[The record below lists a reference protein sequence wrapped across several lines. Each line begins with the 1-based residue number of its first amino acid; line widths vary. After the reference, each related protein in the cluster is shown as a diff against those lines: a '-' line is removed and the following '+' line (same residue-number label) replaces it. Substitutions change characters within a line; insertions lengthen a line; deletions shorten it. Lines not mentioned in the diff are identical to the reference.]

1 MPDCLRRILTLA
13 AVLCAL
19 CAFPGHRANA
29 QIIFSEDSWSAELEA
44 AVSREREIQGLTPV
58 QPSAALRNAAQAQ
71 AEDMER
77 LGYFALEGPPESP
90 TIETLLDK
98 GGYHFTLVAE
108 KLVRTPIEE
117 TVGHLIAGWH
127 GTPTANRASLFHAD
141 VREIGVGVVESGA
154 MRIVAIVLASARDSE
169 ALSPQ
174 AAAFFALAKDPV
186 AAQKALSEKLTAQR
200 LAWGLSSLRVDASL
214 GEAATRHAE
223 DLLKALLENR
233 PPDEV
238 ISLAD
243 LVDVQRARAGAP
255 VEMSSGEVT
264 RDRRKAP
271 RGNGIGDSV
280 GQLIVTDASTPDEA
294 LQVALRQTA
303 SALHDARY
311 RVVAVGLAVKPPAS
325 NAETG
330 HAVWVIALA
339 TH

>member
-1 MPDCLRRILTLA
+1 MRPPRLCRLLLLA
-13 AVLCAL
+13 VVLSAL
-19 CAFPGHRANA
+19 PGHRAVA
-29 QIIFSEDSWSAELEA
+29 QVLFSEDSWSASLEA

-77 LGYFALEGPPESP
+77 LGYFALEGPPGSQ
-90 TIETLLDK
+90 TIEALLDK
-98 GGYHFTLVAE
+98 EGYHFTLVAE

-117 TVGHLIAGWH
+117 TVEHLVAGWH
-127 GTPTANRASLFHAD
+127 ATPTANRASLFHAGA
-141 VREIGVGVVESGA
+141 REIGVGVVESGA
-154 MRIVAIVLASARDSE
+154 MRIVAIVLASEKDTE

-174 AAAFFALAKDPV
+174 AAAFAALAHDP
-186 AAQKALSEKLTAQR
+186 AAAKKALSEALTAQR
-200 LAWGLSSLRVDASL
+200 LSWGLSTLRVDASL
-214 GEAATRHAE
+214 GEAASRHAE
-223 DLLKALLENR
+223 DLLKAVIENR
-233 PPDEV
+233 SPDEV

-243 LVDVQRARAGAP
+243 LVDAQRARAGAP

-271 RGNGIGDSV
+271 RGNGVGDSV
-280 GQLIVTDASTPDEA
+280 GQLIVTDASTPEEA
-294 LQVALRQTA
+294 LQVALGQTA

-311 RVVAVGLAVKPPAS
+311 RIVAVGLAVKPPAS